1 MPVESYPGAPYGW
14 RARIGLLQPNMV
26 SDNNPYEFYLMA
38 PPGVQMVL
46 TSLGRRGI
54 GDPLD
59 EYRQAMAGIEEPIR
73 RVLSRKV
80 DCIVQAG
87 VPPTVTAG
95 WGFEGELRARIAK
108 ITDVPFATDIG
119 CSIAAMHALGISRVA
134 VLASDHMMSGLPEY
148 LAHVG
153 IQVVASRPVL
163 SEGDPESEALSVP
176 YRAAIALHRSAPAH
190 DGIYIPG
197 AFLPVVGV
205 IEEMEK
211 NLDIPVV
218 TSAQAMMWRGL
229 AMAGVN
235 PALVAGFG
243 RLFREPV
250 PT

>member
-1 MPVESYPGAPYGW
+1 MPIEYYPGAPYGW

-46 TSLGRRGI
+46 SSLGRQGI
-54 GDPLD
+54 GNPLD
-59 EYRQAMAGIEEPIR
+59 EYKKAMDGIEAPIR
-73 RVLSRKV
+73 RVLSRHA

-95 WGFEGELRARIAK
+95 WDFEDELKARVAK
-108 ITDVPFATDIG
+108 WTSVPFATDIG
-119 CSIAAMHALGISRVA
+119 CCIAAMHALGIQKVA
-134 VLASDHMMSGLPEY
+134 VLAGDNMMNGLPEY
-148 LAHVG
+148 LSHAE
-153 IQVVASRPVL
+153 IQVVASRPVRM
-163 SEGDPESEALSVP
+163 EGEPESESLSVP
-176 YRAAIALHRSAPAH
+176 YRAAVALHRSAPPH

-205 IEEMEK
+205 IEEMEG
-211 NLDIPVV
+211 NMEIPVV

-235 PALVAGFG
+235 PGLVVGFG
-243 RLFREPV
+243 RLFDTKEV
-250 PT
+250 